1 MKNDKGSSLV
11 MLLLIMAILSILGMA
26 ILQMSIN
33 DNKFSIKEHEYQ
45 QTYYIARAGAEATAE
60 YLTKN
65 RLSNSQLNE
74 LISKD
79 TDDVINKNQTNFA
92 GGSFRVSLL
101 TNSSNNIFIQSI
113 GSYKGHERTVK
124 LGLKKMSLFE
134 SAVVVMDKIVIENP
148 SNNRIYGDIATL
160 NNPETSIVD
169 KHGNSLSES
178 MLNTVLD
185 DTYDYYQ
192 TSGLYPPAI
201 KPMLPLTT
209 GNKANLIGG
218 TIYNNS
224 GDDFANTEIG
234 DLNLGSSDLTINLN
248 SSDMSLIFDKLK
260 ANNSTLK
267 VKGDGILKLYV
278 NEIDDFKGDIIIGDD
293 AKVVLIVYSNGD
305 INLKT
310 GSSVSNL
317 YIYAPT
323 AEVSLKANYLVVGS
337 IIAESINF
345 ESGADIEFSA
355 NTGVFPDDLG
365 IDMYSFELSEWTY

>member
-1 MKNDKGSSLV
+1 